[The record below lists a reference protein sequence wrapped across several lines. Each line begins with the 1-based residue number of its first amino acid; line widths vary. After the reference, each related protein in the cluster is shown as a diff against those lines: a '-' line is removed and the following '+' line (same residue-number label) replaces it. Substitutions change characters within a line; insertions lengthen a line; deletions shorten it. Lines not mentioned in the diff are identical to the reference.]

1 MSRTISTADKKVQG
15 LLGKAIRDY
24 DMIRVG
30 DRVAVAV
37 SGGKDSMALLYMLK
51 ERLKWIPIQ
60 YDLLAVHLDMGFEG
74 TQPQRIKQACQEMG
88 VPFYFEQTD
97 YGIRAHGPENREN
110 PCFLCAW
117 LRRKHLFQLSK
128 TLNFTKIALGHNKDD
143 IIETLFLNLFFS
155 GELSTMLPRQT
166 LFGNQL
172 TLIRPLALLE
182 ESRIKGFVRRL
193 GLPEIPNPCPSAQNS
208 SRKEIKD
215 FLAAFYARNRKIR
228 GNIFH
233 ALSHCRPEYLL
244 PSISK
249 PGLKTEKEIPNRVG
263 LGIKKEKDECI
274 GEGSQ

>member
-1 MSRTISTADKKVQG
+1 MSRTISSADKKVQG
-15 LLGKAIRDY
+15 LLGKAIREY
-24 DMIRVG
+24 GLIEEG
-30 DRVAVAV
+30 DRIAVAV
-37 SGGKDSMALLYMLK
+37 SGGKDSMALLYMLN
-51 ERLKWIPIQ
+51 ERLKWIPSR
-60 YDLLAVHLDMGFEG
+60 YELLAVHLDMGFEG
-74 TQPQRIKQACQEMG
+74 DQPRRIETACREMG
-88 VPFYFEQTD
+88 VSFYFEQTD

-155 GELSTMLPRQT
+155 GELSTMLPKQI
-166 LFGNQL
+166 LFGNRL

-182 ESRIKGFVRRL
+182 ESKIKGFAKRMN
-193 GLPEIPNPCPSAQNS
+193 LPEIPNTCPSAQIS

-215 FLAAFYARNRKIR
+215 FLSAFYARNRKIR

-244 PSISK
+244 PAISNQR
-249 PGLKTEKEIPNRVG
+249 PQNQ
-263 LGIKKEKDECI
+263 KKKSHSE
-274 GEGSQ
+274 